1 MKNEFEMTM
10 LENSSTAPVA
20 ENEGLSTGVAMEGV
34 DTSEHRIDK
43 LRNDYSYNVVNE
55 AIDYL
60 GKVANRAI
68 RLQETIEN
76 SAVANHEQAFK
87 YSKARVSEAMD
98 HKHKLVGQ
106 ASDIARESMLAP
118 VVAINK
124 VVDDFELKLGNA
136 RIETYTMHEKFST
149 DISGLVLDM
158 NAIRQEY
165 EKLASDEESI
175 RNQILTEVDIANEH
189 YALLGEKNE
198 EKENAEIDRI
208 DRSSKIDEVS
218 KEIAR
223 TKRRIDNNRE
233 LVDEAEK
240 QTLAELR
247 STRKKLNAANTVQ
260 GEYIAG
266 LSLDI
271 EEIEEKIIASAKRG
285 DKLRVENMKIRD
297 KAKEL
302 ISRAEELFS
311 QLEKAER
318 STIDSIGR
326 IAIADVPD
334 IFGDQSVVL
343 SAIRSSPGIVLNS
356 IRRSHPED
364 LGVAAASDEI
374 ASRKVIEAL
383 APDQI
388 ASSLSADED
397 KLNAVLNNLVDN
409 DESGV
414 NDNEIIRRIMFKN
427 GMPLPSGVDTVELF
441 KKFMEKTRNDREL
454 LPKSLSGKGVVRI
467 KER

>member
-1 MKNEFEMTM
+1 MKNEMTI
-10 LENSSTAPVA
+10 LENSAMTPVV
-20 ENEGLSTGVAMEGV
+20 ENEVVATDVTMDEV
-34 DTSEHRIDK
+34 DTVEHRTDK
-43 LRNDYSYNVVNE
+43 LRYNDNYKDVNE

-60 GKVANRAI
+60 GKVGTRAV
-68 RLQETIEN
+68 RLQETIES

-87 YSKARVSEAMD
+87 DSKARVSEAMD
-98 HKHKLVGQ
+98 YKHELVGQ
-106 ASDIARESMLAP
+106 ASDIARESVLAP

-124 VVDDFELKLGNA
+124 VVNDFELKLGNA

-165 EKLASDEESI
+165 EKLASDEESV
-175 RNQILTEVDIANEH
+175 RNQILAEVDIANEQ

-208 DRSSKIDEVS
+208 DRSAKIDEVS
-218 KEIAR
+218 KEITRA
-223 TKRRIDNNRE
+223 KRRIDSNPE
-233 LVDEAEK
+233 LANEAEK

-247 STRKKLNAANTVQ
+247 STRKKLNGANTVQ

-285 DKLRVENMKIRD
+285 DELRVENTKIRD

-302 ISRAEELFS
+302 ISRAEEVFS

-318 STIDSIGR
+318 TTVDSIGR
-326 IAIADVPD
+326 VAIADVPD

-343 SAIRSSPGIVLNS
+343 SAIRSNPEPVLNT

-374 ASRKVIEAL
+374 ASRKVIETL
-383 APDQI
+383 APEQI